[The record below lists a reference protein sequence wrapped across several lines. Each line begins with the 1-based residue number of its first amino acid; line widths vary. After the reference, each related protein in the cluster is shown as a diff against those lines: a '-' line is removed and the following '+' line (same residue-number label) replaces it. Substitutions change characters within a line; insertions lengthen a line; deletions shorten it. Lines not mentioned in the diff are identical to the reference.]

1 MILQLL
7 QTSRIMKKKIFFL
20 ICAAVCLASC
30 TFGTKTESQPS
41 NQTDEAPKPS
51 VETRTSAPIKSEPT
65 NAAAPILK
73 KDAFNE
79 IKTTKADCLRAAT
92 GDNAILAA
100 QTFPVDFAP
109 FANACFVTSYNPEY
123 DDPPMETEF
132 AIYQDGK
139 KVFDFPNRFNGVE
152 FGCWVESVA
161 FEDLNA
167 DDLKDIVVA
176 GKCSAKSQPYHENMI
191 YVNTGSAFTTDENAN
206 LKLSDFKKIKEIT
219 DFAKANQ
226 QIFFK

>member
-1 MILQLL
+1 
-7 QTSRIMKKKIFFL
+7 MKKGIFVL
-20 ICAAVCLASC
+20 ICAAALLNACS
-30 TFGTKTESQPS
+30 FSTKTEEPAANRAADATQPS
-41 NQTDEAPKPS
+41 AAAQ
-51 VETRTSAPIKSEPT
+51 TSATLKT
-65 NAAAPILK
+65 DVANVAAPPVK
-73 KDAFNE
+73 KDRFSE
-79 IKTTKADCLRAAT
+79 IKTTKADCLQVET
-92 GDNAILAA
+92 GDNAIQAA

-109 FANACFVTSYNPEY
+109 FANGCFITSYNPEY

-152 FGCWVESVA
+152 FGCWVEGVA

-167 DDLKDIVVA
+167 DDLKDVVVA
-176 GKCSAKSQPYHENMI
+176 GKCSAKSQSYNENMV
-191 YVNTGSAFTTDENAN
+191 YVNTGNAFTTDENAN
-206 LKLSDFKKIKEIT
+206 LKLGDFKKVKEIT